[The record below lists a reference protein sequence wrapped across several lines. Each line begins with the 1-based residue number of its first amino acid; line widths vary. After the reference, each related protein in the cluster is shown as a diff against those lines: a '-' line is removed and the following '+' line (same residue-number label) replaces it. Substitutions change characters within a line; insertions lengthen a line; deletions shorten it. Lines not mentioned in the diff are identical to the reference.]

1 MFWLSPGVPRSVA
14 PSGIPE
20 PLVDPVVNPD
30 TDVVELDVVEVP
42 DELFAVAEPQPEE
55 RLEPPPSN

>member
-1 MFWLSPGVPRSVA
+1 
-14 PSGIPE
+14 
-20 PLVDPVVNPD
+20 LVDPVVNPD
-30 TDVVELDVVEVP
+30 TDVVEVGLDVVEVP